1 MEVTEVVIGAVVIVV
16 SRMAALAALWL
27 RLSMQLRAERLRRE
41 TLLMLTNRH
50 PAIGRDREPLE
61 DGMCPALR
69 YSPTR
74 WPGSGHE

>member
-1 MEVTEVVIGAVVIVV
+1 VTEVVIGAVVIVV
-16 SRMAALAALWL
+16 SRMVALAALWL

-50 PAIGRDREPLE
+50 PAIDRDREQLE
-61 DGMCPALR
+61 DCMCPALR

>member
-1 MEVTEVVIGAVVIVV
+1 MTEVVIGAVVIVV
-16 SRMAALAALWL
+16 SRMVALAALWL

-50 PAIGRDREPLE
+50 PAIDRDLEQLE
-61 DGMCPALR
+61 DCMCPALR